1 MQQVQQ
7 ELQEEALA
15 RRQRG
20 TLGGKTAPG
29 SHASRQS
36 KKNSRE
42 NSSGESLDPGPALLT
57 CCRPA
62 CQLGQME
69 RGRSQE
75 EGRREWHGG
84 GATAAQSVLPGT
96 EAEPRLRL
104 ARRKR
109 AGGGRG

>member
-7 ELQEEALA
+7 ELQELQVEAPA

-20 TLGGKTAPG
+20 SLGGKTAPG
-29 SHASRQS
+29 SDASRQS
-36 KKNSRE
+36 KNSRE
-42 NSSGESLDPGPALLT
+42 NSSGGSLDPGPAL
-57 CCRPA
+57 PA
-62 CQLGQME
+62 SWGRW
-69 RGRSQE
+69 RG
-75 EGRREWHGG
+75 GGAKRRDGES